1 VRRPAFA
8 HGAVAGPQCSAVK
21 VLSHF
26 GDRFASDLER
36 VVPGIEI
43 VPIPLEGDIPDD
55 AEGEVLLTL
64 AWGGPNLAAALERGV
79 QWVHAVGTGV
89 DRFPLHDVGDQTLTC
104 SRGASAVP
112 IAEWVLAVMLA
123 FEKRLPES
131 WITDVPEQWNYAQ
144 LGGLAG
150 RTLGI
155 VGFGGIGEAVARRAL
170 AFDMRVRAL
179 RRKPVPSPIP
189 EVELASSLPELLATA
204 DHVVIAA
211 PATSET
217 HRLLD
222 ADAFAAMKPG
232 AHLVNIA
239 RGALVDQ
246 DALRVAL
253 DDGTVACASLDT
265 VEPEP
270 LPEGHWLYG
279 HPKVRLSP
287 HISWSMPGAWD
298 VMFDNFVD
306 NLRRYQAGEPLLG
319 VVDIAAGY

>member
-1 VRRPAFA
+1 
-8 HGAVAGPQCSAVK
+8 VK